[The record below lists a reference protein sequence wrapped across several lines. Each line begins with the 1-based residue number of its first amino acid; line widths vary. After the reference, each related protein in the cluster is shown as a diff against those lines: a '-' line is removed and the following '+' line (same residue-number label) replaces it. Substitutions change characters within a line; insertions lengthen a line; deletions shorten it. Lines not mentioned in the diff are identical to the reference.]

1 MTLSH
6 FSPHKTISPAP
17 TIRQYCIDLDWD
29 SWCASEGGYIFQLME
44 IFDSL
49 IRRSVSLRVDSPE
62 AVEEFLRSK
71 VARLS
76 AEGLTID
83 AVVFDSIRAFAKD
96 WAVHQAIPT
105 AIPVMGKSFLSIT
118 DREFKSEQL
127 GVVRVAK
134 TANLA
139 ALSKGWFHIEE
150 VILTRKPNSVSLQ
163 LRIQQAQRPMAQIVN
178 HKNPAPKSINILR
191 VFSRM
196 LKERRAEAD
205 KIASLFTNKGWS
217 NLSGRAVLGG
227 LPSLGKR
234 SR

>member
-1 MTLSH
+1 M
-6 FSPHKTISPAP
+6 
-17 TIRQYCIDLDWD
+17 
-29 SWCASEGGYIFQLME
+29 
-44 IFDSL
+44 
-49 IRRSVSLRVDSPE
+49 RVDSPA

-71 VARLS
+71 VVPRLS
-76 AEGLTID
+76 AEGFPID
-83 AVVFDSIRAFAKD
+83 AVVFDSIRVFAQD

-105 AIPVMGKSFLSIT
+105 TIPVIGKSFLSIT

-127 GVVRVAK
+127 GIVRVAK

-163 LRIQQAQRPMAQIVN
+163 LRVQQAQCSASQIVN
-178 HKNPAPKSINILR
+178 HKNPAPKGANILR

-205 KIASLFTNKGWS
+205 KIASLFTNRGWG
-217 NLSGRAVLGG
+217 NLSGRAVSGG